1 MTKKADTVP
10 ENIAFDHKFFESA
23 DGGCFRMSEQGDLP
37 VFAFQITGENQ
48 QIVLSF
54 NGIKREFGLED
65 SADGRMLD
73 LIAEALKFVKVM
85 RIGDK
90 LPPELSTRE
99 ASWETKPQHVTIA
112 RNRLTVQL
120 ITWIGGEEKII
131 NDLEKLRAILDD
143 PKIQHKINQ
152 ALDEAAAR
160 LGGENQ
166 DRERVLELLESL
178 ADELAHIEALRQ
190 EFEKIISMQKKAKDL
205 LKCYANELSVSEQI
219 NPVIRL
225 LSIAIK
231 EYKEVFDELDA
242 NIGEIV
248 SVMRNIERHT
258 EYIRHTRDYL
268 YCRLISWDNM
278 FSRWEPVRARRQL
291 DNENLLRDTYSF
303 LAPRF
308 MPEDEWILLS
318 KVHEKR
324 AENIKTEMRWSLAG
338 A

>member
-1 MTKKADTVP
+1 MMIKKNNTVP
-10 ENIAFDHKFFESA
+10 SRIAFDHKFFQSA
-23 DGGCFRMSEQGDLP
+23 ENGHFRMSEQGDLP
-37 VFAFQITGENQ
+37 VFAFKISGENQ
-48 QIVLSF
+48 EIVLSF
-54 NGIKREFGLED
+54 SGIKKEFSLED
-65 SADGRMLD
+65 SDDSRMLD
-73 LIAEALKFVKVM
+73 FIQEALRFIKTM

-99 ASWETKPQHVTIA
+99 ASWSIEPHHVTIA

-120 ITWIGGEEKII
+120 ITWISGEEKIV
-131 NDLEKLRAILDD
+131 NDLEKLRKIIDD
-143 PKIQHKINQ
+143 PKIQNKINQ

-160 LGGENQ
+160 LGGGNQ
-166 DRERVLELLESL
+166 NRERVLELLESL

-190 EFEKIISMQKKAKDL
+190 EFEKIVSMRKKTEGL
-205 LKCYANELSVSEQI
+205 LGCYTNELSVSEQI

-225 LSIAIK
+225 LGIAIK
-231 EYKEVFDELDA
+231 EYRKVFDELDA
-242 NIGEIV
+242 NICEIV

-268 YCRLISWDNM
+268 YCRLMAWDEI
-278 FSRWEPVRARRQL
+278 FSRWGEIQVRRHR

-318 KVHEKR
+318 KLHENR
-324 AENIKTEMRWSLAG
+324 SANSKTEMRW
-338 A
+338 